1 MPQPPKVYKRQAAM
15 KTKSGY
21 VDLQVNG
28 FAGVDFNDER
38 LHREGLAKVC
48 QQLDQQGVVG
58 ILATIITDDL
68 DKMCRRLT
76 VLRQACEQDKLIRD
90 IVWGLHIEGP
100 FISPKPGF
108 VGAHPADSVRPA
120 DVTTMERLL
129 DAGGEYVKLVTLAPE
144 QDPSGEVIRLLVAR
158 GVRVSAGHTDAS
170 INQLLAAIDA
180 GLSMFTHLGNGCPIT
195 LNRHD
200 NIIQR
205 VLSLSDR
212 LAIGFIADGVH
223 IPPFALRNY
232 LKTAGIENAFV
243 VTDATQAAGLG
254 PGRYLLAGQEV
265 VVDEQLATWSRDRSH
280 LVGSAMTIPAAA
292 EVLRTQVGLTP
303 AEIEQLTSTNPRRL
317 LLD

>member
-1 MPQPPKVYKRQAAM
+1 M

-38 LHREGLAKVC
+38 LHREELAKVC
-48 QQLDQQGVVG
+48 RQLAQQGVAG

-76 VLRQACEQDKLIRD
+76 VLRQAREQDKLIGD
-90 IVWGLHIEGP
+90 MIWGLHLEGP
-100 FISPKPGF
+100 SISPKPGF
-108 VGAHPADSVRPA
+108 VGAHPAAHVRPA
-120 DVTTMERLL
+120 DVATMERLL
-129 DAGGEYVKLVTLAPE
+129 AAGGEHVKLVTLAPE
-144 QDPSGEVIRLLVAR
+144 QDPSGEVIRMLVAR

-280 LVGSAMTIPAAA
+280 LVGSAMTMPAAA